1 MSKRPTDHV
10 VSPTTDTVVVL
21 GEFDGVHRDHV
32 ALVADA
38 LKLSTPLRAAV
49 VAIVADVGEGVA
61 RIMNVNRR
69 CELLLSCGVSS
80 AFVVPLPRP
89 VDVQDVVGA
98 ALERMRPIAVLVD
111 RESWPSQ
118 PRGALTEY
126 LHRIGAIVRD
136 GATAPDPAPGPINTA
151 TIIDLV
157 RSGDILTAGEMLGR
171 PYELAGE
178 IAARDFD
185 PPPTGFQTEQVVP
198 APDIVLPGSGV
209 YAARTLIGR
218 RWVGAAVNVG
228 TRPTFG
234 FSDRVVVEGHLIEFD
249 GDLQDTEL
257 SLRFVSRLRDELQF
271 SGAEELAAQI
281 ERDVVAVT
289 ALLRSKA

>member
-1 MSKRPTDHV
+1 M
-10 VSPTTDTVVVL
+10 L
-21 GEFDGVHRDHV
+21 GEFDGVHRDHA

-38 LKLSTPLRAAV
+38 LKLSRPLRAAV
-49 VAIVADVGEGVA
+49 VAIVADGGEGVP

-89 VDVQDVVGA
+89 VDVQDAVGA
-98 ALERMRPIAVLVD
+98 ALERMRPIAVFID

-118 PRGALTEY
+118 PRDALTEY
-126 LHRIGAIVRD
+126 LHWIGAIVRD
-136 GATAPDPAPGPINTA
+136 GATAPDPALGPINTA
-151 TIIDLV
+151 SIIDLV
-157 RSGDILTAGEMLGR
+157 RSGDIRTAGEMLGR
-171 PYELAGE
+171 PHELAGE

-234 FSDRVVVEGHLIEFD
+234 FSDRVVVEGHLIEFE

-257 SLRFVSRLRDELQF
+257 SLRFVRRLRDELQF
-271 SGAEELAAQI
+271 SGPDELAAQI